1 MRLKHEFLQQDSYL
15 DFKELFWLLL
25 LGLLGCS
32 GDGIS
37 ELSTSALAHKGVEQS
52 PAL

>member
-25 LGLLGCS
+25 PGCS